1 MDCAE
6 GTGDLDEDIARLRVL
21 NADSDFFHDAI
32 EAVPSLLGWNSAIL
46 LATAEPSG
54 LGLSTLEG

>member
-6 GTGDLDEDIARLRVL
+6 GTGDLDEDIARFRVL

-32 EAVPSLLGWNSAIL
+32 EAVVSLLGFCHMKMAKPSAPIKR
-46 LATAEPSG
+46 
-54 LGLSTLEG
+54 

>member
-6 GTGDLDEDIARLRVL
+6 GTGDIDKDIARFRVL

-32 EAVPSLLGWNSAIL
+32 EAVPSLSSFCHMKWRNPLRR
-46 LATAEPSG
+46 
-54 LGLSTLEG
+54 

>member
-6 GTGDLDEDIARLRVL
+6 STGDLDEDIARLRVL

-32 EAVPSLLGWNSAIL
+32 EAVPSLLGFCHMK
-46 LATAEPSG
+46 
-54 LGLSTLEG
+54 